1 MEDYT
6 LYKELSD
13 ELVQTYYSPSTG
25 KYKIV
30 SPSTNKTAYTQD
42 EAKVDSIV
50 SNIKN
55 QIETEKALQN
65 IRRLVRYK

>member
-30 SPSTNKTAYTQD
+30 SPSTNKTAYP
-42 EAKVDSIV
+42 K
-50 SNIKN
+50 
-55 QIETEKALQN
+55 
-65 IRRLVRYK
+65 